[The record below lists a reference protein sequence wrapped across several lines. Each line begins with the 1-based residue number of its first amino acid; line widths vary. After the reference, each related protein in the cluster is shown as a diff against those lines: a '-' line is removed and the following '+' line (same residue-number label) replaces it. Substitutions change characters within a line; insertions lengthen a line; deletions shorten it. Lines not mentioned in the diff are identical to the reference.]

1 MAAEPAFKIDESDG
15 FTVRVPNGLDR
26 DSVSRFL
33 DYLVLERA
41 RLESKMTE
49 EDAAAIAKDIDRAV
63 WEQIRS
69 GFEEA

>member
-1 MAAEPAFKIDESDG
+1 MAGEPAFKLDDADG
-15 FTVRVPNGLDR
+15 FTVHVPKGLDR

-41 RLESKMTE
+41 RLESELTE
-49 EDAAAIAKDIDRAV
+49 EDAAEIANEIDRAV

-69 GFEEA
+69 SYEGA